1 MAKKDAIRHCVV
13 CGEEYEY
20 CPHCSK
26 DRNKEPWHFNF
37 HNENC
42 FKMYYIVSD
51 FVGGEITEEVAQ
63 EKLLEADLSYMHR
76 FNGKIA
82 ETVNQL
88 LTDKKKPEVAK
99 VEPEVK
105 PEVKR
110 DVKKKFTATKADE
123 KVVTD

>member
-20 CPHCSK
+20 CPHCSQ

-37 HNENC
+37 HNKNC
-42 FKMYYIVSD
+42 FNMYYIVSD
-51 FVGGEITEEVAQ
+51 YIGGEITKEMAQ
-63 EKLLEADLSYMHR
+63 EKLLEADLSYMDK

-88 LTDKKKPEVAK
+88 LAEDKKPEEK
-99 VEPEVK
+99 EIK
-105 PEVKR
+105 PEA
-110 DVKKKFTATKADE
+110 KKNFKKNITAKADDKAATAE
-123 KVVTD
+123 